1 MSELFADSILVDF
14 ERYIDQWLEILRTKN
29 DAIVAVDRG
38 DTDERRWFVRMRG
51 EEKEFTTIWLLLGQR
66 TLRF

>member
-51 EEKEFTTIWLLLGQR
+51 EE
-66 TLRF
+66 TLNRGIHRANNAV